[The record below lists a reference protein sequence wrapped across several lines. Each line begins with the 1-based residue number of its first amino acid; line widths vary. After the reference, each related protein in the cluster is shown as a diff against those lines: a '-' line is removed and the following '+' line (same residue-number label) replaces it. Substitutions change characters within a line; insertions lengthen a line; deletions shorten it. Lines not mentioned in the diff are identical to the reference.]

1 MINKAWVEKVLGK
14 KRMKFVQDIDVSG
27 GVIDIMLFEQ
37 YEIDDGATIWV
48 LDYEYDDYT
57 KADIAEMIRSEV
69 NPEPKNLQEVA

>member
-14 KRMKFVQDIDVSG
+14 KRMKFVEDIDVSG

-37 YEIDDGATIWV
+37 YEITDGATIWV
-48 LDYEYDDYT
+48 LDYECDDYT

-69 NPEPKNLQEVA
+69 NPEPKNSQEAA